1 MSDKKSPSIM
11 VDGIVEK
18 EGLLLCC
25 AAESV
30 SPRNTENKLL
40 CRSSRPIVLYV

>member
-18 EGLLLCC
+18 DDKLLL
-25 AAESV
+25 V
-30 SPRNTENKLL
+30 REN
-40 CRSSRPIVLYV
+40 